1 MPPTMFVVA
10 GPPGSGKSTA
20 FPVSGFG
27 VDFFNADDR
36 AAALNSGSYLDIP
49 RTIRD
54 QVNRLFESFV
64 IDHIERGVS
73 CAFETTLRSGIT
85 FEQAA
90 LAKRAGFNVE
100 MRYLALGTFE
110 MHLERVKIRADRG
123 GHSAPESLLRR
134 IYDSSVGNLPRAIR
148 EMDYIY
154 VYDNSR
160 WGRTPVVLLQ
170 AEKGEIQFQAE
181 NIPSWLANVI
191 QQL

>member
-20 FPVSGFG
+20 FPVSAFG

-36 AAALNSGSYLDIP
+36 AAALNGGSYLNIP
-49 RTIRD
+49 STIREH
-54 QVNRLFESFV
+54 VNGLFEAFV

-73 CAFETTLRSGIT
+73 CVFETTLRSAIT

-100 MRYLALGTFE
+100 MRYLALETFE
-110 MHLERVKIRADRG
+110 MHLERVKMRADKG

-134 IYDSSVGNLPRAIR
+134 IYDSSIRNLPRALR
-148 EMDYIY
+148 EMDFIY

-160 WGRTPVVLLQ
+160 WGQTPLVLLQ
-170 AEKGEIQFQAE
+170 AASGEIQFRAE
-181 NIPSWLANVI
+181 SIPSWLANVMRR
-191 QQL
+191 L